1 MRVCDDCSAVK
12 RACRSAGAAPE
23 ARPFF
28 SDPATRVMS
37 TGSWGAGAS
46 RSRDVPWG
54 PSPAELGTG
63 IQGVGGSLTPQP
75 HPPGAVSRP
84 QVLLR
89 QHGPRRHCRCDL
101 PFRFGGIARSSALVM
116 LAARHFWNT
125 WLPLLSSAANRKK
138 ARSAIQKVVGTIN
151 KTEANKQVRPGP
163 TGASKGLAPG
173 RASRIRGG
181 QAPHS
186 CSRVG
191 TAPA

>member
-1 MRVCDDCSAVK
+1 MR
-12 RACRSAGAAPE
+12 
-23 ARPFF
+23 
-28 SDPATRVMS
+28 
-37 TGSWGAGAS
+37 TGSWDRCPELGQGWELWRRRESQQGCAL
-46 RSRDVPWG
+46 G
-54 PSPAELGTG
+54 PQSAELGTG
-63 IQGVGGSLTPQP
+63 IQGVEGSPTPQP
-75 HPPGAVSRP
+75 RPPGAVSRP

-125 WLPLLSSAANRKK
+125 WLPLLSSAANRRK
-138 ARSAIQKVVGTIN
+138 ARSAIQKVVSTIN

-181 QAPHS
+181 QAPHR